1 MGNDSNAA
9 RGGIEEL
16 DVLDTIVPSAGAIS

>member
-1 MGNDSNAA
+1 MEKESNAA

-16 DVLDTIVPSAGAIS
+16 DVLDTILLSAGAIS